1 VKDLG
6 RFSRYWNKVS
16 KTAMK
21 PTASV

>member
-21 PTASV
+21 PTASI